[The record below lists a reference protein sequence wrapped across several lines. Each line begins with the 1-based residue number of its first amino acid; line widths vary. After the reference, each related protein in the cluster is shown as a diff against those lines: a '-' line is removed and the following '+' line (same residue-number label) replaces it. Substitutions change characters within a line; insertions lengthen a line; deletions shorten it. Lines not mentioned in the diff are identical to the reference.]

1 MPSYSLFISVPRG
14 ELDSVSDNI
23 SQVDGFLGLQET
35 ESSESDLFSVPEGM
49 EFQEFG
55 TKAAERFDEH
65 LKKNTRNTHFIK
77 IYFDIEDS
85 EKIKIENQLKNY
97 SPFKWELIESKDYVD
112 EYKKHVK
119 GNYVGKKLWVGPPWD
134 LPVDKEIIK
143 YIIEPGLGFGT
154 GEHPTTQMCL
164 ASLEE
169 LQHEIKPK
177 NILDLGC
184 GSGILS
190 MACLDFFPESTLWAS
205 DLDPLCE
212 NEVDKNFALNSKDK
226 SKLKTFFG
234 KAASLSALKRQG
246 APQFDLVVSNI
257 YVNVLIDLLPE
268 IENSLNPN
276 AYWLL
281 SGILED
287 GSQNQLIELTQKKM
301 RLIKQRRC
309 AHPQNNSE
317 IWLSMLWQKS

>member
-14 ELDSVSDNI
+14 ELDSLTNTI
-23 SQVDGFLGLQET
+23 SPLEGFLGLQET
-35 ESSESDLFSVPEGM
+35 ESSDSDLFAVPEGM

-65 LKKNTRNTHFIK
+65 LKKNTRSTHFIK
-77 IYFDIEDS
+77 IYFEIEES
-85 EKIKIENQLKNY
+85 EKIKIEKQLKNY
-97 SPFKWELIESKDYVD
+97 APFKWDLIESKDYVD

-119 GNYVGKKLWVGPPWD
+119 GNYIGKKLWVGPPWD
-134 LPVDKEIIK
+134 LPSNKDLIK

-164 ASLEE
+164 ATLEE
-169 LQHEIKPK
+169 LKDEINPK

-190 MACLDFFPESTLWAS
+190 MACLDFFPKASIWAT

-212 NEVDKNFALNSKDK
+212 NEVSKNFALNSKDQ
-226 SKLKTFFG
+226 SKIKTHFG
-234 KAASLSALKRQG
+234 KAASLSSLRREG
-246 APQFDLVVSNI
+246 APLFDLLVSDI
-257 YVNVLIDLLPE
+257 YVNVLIDLLAE
-268 IENSLNPN
+268 INSSLSSG
-276 AYWLL
+276 AFWLL

-287 GSQNQLIELTQKKM
+287 GSQNQLVELTQKEM
-301 RLIKQRRC
+301 RLVKQRRC
-309 AHPQNNSE
+309 AHPQNSSE